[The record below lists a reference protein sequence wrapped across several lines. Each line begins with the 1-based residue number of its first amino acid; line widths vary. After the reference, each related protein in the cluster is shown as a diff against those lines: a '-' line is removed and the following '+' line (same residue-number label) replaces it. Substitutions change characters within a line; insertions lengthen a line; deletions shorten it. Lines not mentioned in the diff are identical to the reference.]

1 MFIFSCGTLEDKNHF
16 EAAGIL
22 ILLIPIL
29 LFLLLIQL
37 IVKDFRSQKWRNVFI
52 LIKAPANQY
61 LTKSDPKL
69 FNWAAKFLKI
79 DRSYLWVSV
88 GLFRYYR
95 RPDVGGQRCPD
106 SVRIYCAVSVSQ
118 NQVQIRNPDTRKPSR
133 LKISDFD

>member
-52 LIKAPANQY
+52 LIKAPVNQY

-69 FNWAAKFLKI
+69 FNWAAKFSAI
-79 DRSYLWVSV
+79 CGCPSV
-88 GLFRYYR
+88 YIGNTGYSSIL
-95 RPDVGGQRCPD
+95 GGNPFFILNSISSQEF
-106 SVRIYCAVSVSQ
+106 SNVRKNLS
-118 NQVQIRNPDTRKPSR
+118 NQVKYKNVKSY
-133 LKISDFD
+133 KKC

>member
-22 ILLIPIL
+22 ILLILIL

-52 LIKAPANQY
+52 LIKDPANQY

-69 FNWAAKFLKI
+69 SNWTAKFSAI
-79 DRSYLWVSV
+79 CGCPSV
-88 GLFRYYR
+88 YIGNTGYSSILGGNLFFILNAFSS
-95 RPDVGGQRCPD
+95 QKF
-106 SVRIYCAVSVSQ
+106 SNVRKKLS
-118 NQVQIRNPDTRKPSR
+118 NQVKYKNVKSY
-133 LKISDFD
+133 KKC

>member
-69 FNWAAKFLKI
+69 FNSGAKFSAMCGCPSIYIGNTDYPSIL
-79 DRSYLWVSV
+79 
-88 GLFRYYR
+88 GGNLFFILNSISS
-95 RPDVGGQRCPD
+95 QEF
-106 SVRIYCAVSVSQ
+106 SNVRKNLS
-118 NQVQIRNPDTRKPSR
+118 NQVKYKNVKSY
-133 LKISDFD
+133 KKC